1 MKYSAR
7 YSQIIHRIRSKE
19 FSPIYFLIG
28 SDAFLQDFFIKE
40 LISSFLNSEGYRKQ
54 YSMDLDSTQSLLN
67 DLYENSFFVTKR
79 IFVVREI
86 HRLKTSQKDFLGYLK
101 SPNPNNCL
109 LLIHEGY
116 NIKGKFLDSIKKSS
130 ISTNVSPP
138 FEEKIHD
145 WAKYILKL
153 KGFNISQNELDA
165 IIKTY
170 GDSIASVINEV
181 EKISLMQGD
190 NNKINFKEY
199 LSKSK
204 NMREYFLWNLLDN
217 LGMKTLDKSLL
228 VYESIINQGI
238 SPTQVV
244 VQLSEFFKIL
254 LMLKTD
260 TNSPITT
267 FYFNKIIQKRL
278 SSYNIKY
285 KQNEIENI
293 ILQLR
298 NIDLY
303 LKSTTLSQKN
313 LFHPLFIGI
322 CKGIYV

>member
-7 YSQIIHRIRSKE
+7 YSQIIHRIRSGE

-40 LISSFLNSEGYRKQ
+40 LISSFLSSDGKRKQ

-79 IFVVREI
+79 IFIVREI
-86 HRLKTSQKDFLGYLK
+86 HRLKTSQKEFLNYLK
-101 SPNPNNCL
+101 SPNTNNCL
-109 LLIHEGY
+109 VLIHEPF
-116 NIKGKFLDSIKKSS
+116 NVKGKFLESIKKSS
-130 ISTNVSPP
+130 ILTNVSPP

-170 GDSIASVINEV
+170 GDSIASVINEI
-181 EKISLMQGD
+181 EKISIMQGEK
-190 NNKINFKEY
+190 NRINFREY

-244 VQLSEFFKIL
+244 IQLSEFFKML
-254 LMLKTD
+254 LNLKAN
-260 TNSPITT
+260 TNNPTTT
-267 FYFNKIIQKRL
+267 FYFNKIIQKKIP
-278 SSYNIKY
+278 SYIIKY

-298 NIDLY
+298 NIDLF
-303 LKSTTLSQKN
+303 LKNTTLNQKN